1 MSDSNGDLVQVVGA
15 GDDRPAWRPPGGL
28 LLILAG
34 LVVGLAAGVLL
45 TRPGTSSDAVN
56 EPPPPTTTAPPDPE
70 TTTTTVADSRLE
82 RYRERIRELESE
94 LAAAQ
99 FQLGLET
106 NPAEYALGVDCDTSQ
121 RNMFGGDWQES
132 SYFVGPV
139 WFFRLIEILSD
150 EEPFEG
156 VVAGV
161 EPGDSV
167 TLVVP
172 VSERGNYSLLW
183 NPATGRG
190 DDTVASGESAVTLRA
205 CDGYQTAFLGGFATT
220 KQYCA
225 PLDLYFGDNTEP
237 ERIFLPFGGVDCP
250 DGTTPLAKP
259 EVGPVPDVTGSTLRD
274 ARLAIRL
281 ADLAPSVSDG
291 DPIDPE
297 GMVWGQEPGDG
308 GTYQPGTI
316 IGLRTCQPAD
326 HVVATYQERIEGTG
340 VIFSDAWMAPSLD
353 NTLESWYFVSA
364 LVTGGPTDGQIATW
378 ALPGFGPGAG
388 VDSENTPNL
397 SFPANEVSQGFNF
410 GDRRFTPGQYGVD
423 DWLDLDGAIAS
434 QRCVSLSRTG

>member
-1 MSDSNGDLVQVVGA
+1 
-15 GDDRPAWRPPGGL
+15 
-28 LLILAG
+28 
-34 LVVGLAAGVLL
+34 
-45 TRPGTSSDAVN
+45 
-56 EPPPPTTTAPPDPE
+56 
-70 TTTTTVADSRLE
+70 
-82 RYRERIRELESE
+82 
-94 LAAAQ
+94 
-99 FQLGLET
+99 
-106 NPAEYALGVDCDTSQ
+106 
-121 RNMFGGDWQES
+121 
-132 SYFVGPV
+132 
-139 WFFRLIEILSD
+139 LIEILSD

-161 EPGDSV
+161 ERGDSV

-190 DDTVASGESAVTLRA
+190 DDTVASGEFAVTLRA
-205 CDGYQTAFLGGFATT
+205 CDGYQTAFLGGFATI

-225 PLDLYFGDNTEP
+225 PLDVYFGDSTEP

-250 DGTTPLAKP
+250 DGSLPLAKP
-259 EVGPVPDVTGSTLRD
+259 ELAPVPDVVGSTLRD

-281 ADLAPSVSDG
+281 ADLVPMVSGG

-297 GMVWGQEPGDG
+297 GMVWGQEPGHE

-326 HVVATYQERIEGTG
+326 HVVATYQARLEETG
-340 VIFSDAWMAPSLD
+340 VTLSGGWMAPSLG
-353 NTLESWYFVSA
+353 NNLESWFFVSA
-364 LVTGGPTDGQIATW
+364 LVTGGPTDGEIATW
-378 ALPGFGPGAG
+378 ALPGFGPSAG

-410 GDRRFTPGQYGVD
+410 GDRRFTPEQYGVD
-423 DWLDLDGAIAS
+423 DWLDLDGAVAS